1 MKNRKGYK
9 WSVLLV
15 VTLVSFITNV
25 DSTITIIGLPKIMQG
40 LDMNVAMGLL
50 TITSYIIASTV
61 LLLPAGKL
69 ADIVGNKK
77 IFIWGFIIFTIGT
90 VLCGIAY
97 SGISLI
103 FYRIIQ
109 GVGAALAL
117 ATATPIIIKTFP
129 DKQLGLALGINSTS
143 WVIGALVGPVIG
155 GALISEYGWRTI
167 FFITVP
173 FAIIGVIGAFIVLEG
188 TNVNGKFKVDFKGII
203 SFGIC
208 LTLIMV
214 VLSEGEAWG
223 WTSSKTIVSFIFII
237 VLGIIFIVNELKVEN
252 PLFDFSLFSYKNYT
266 IGLGIT
272 ISYCIAYFSIT
283 LLLTVYL
290 QGALH
295 LSPVESS
302 FLIIPLSAPQLIMG
316 PLGGKLADNFGTEKM
331 IITGS
336 FILTIGFLLL
346 GNLGNVLNVSA
357 VVIPLII
364 ISIANGIAWPSVAKA
379 VLSSVPKKQSGSAS
393 GMFYT
398 IYNLGRALSQTL
410 VILTIELSI
419 PSELVSRVLVGI
431 DNFNRAQE
439 AGNLIHSIGLSFKF
453 FSIFFMITLILA
465 ASSLKSKMKKIA

>member
-1 MKNRKGYK
+1 MKNKKGYK

-90 VLCGIAY
+90 VLCGIAN

-109 GVGAALAL
+109 GVGSALAL

-188 TNVNGKFKVDFKGII
+188 TNVNGKFKVDLRGII

-208 LTLIMV
+208 LTLIML
-214 VLSEGEAWG
+214 VLSEGETW
-223 WTSSKTIVSFIFII
+223 
-237 VLGIIFIVNELKVEN
+237 
-252 PLFDFSLFSYKNYT
+252 
-266 IGLGIT
+266 
-272 ISYCIAYFSIT
+272 
-283 LLLTVYL
+283 
-290 QGALH
+290 
-295 LSPVESS
+295 
-302 FLIIPLSAPQLIMG
+302 
-316 PLGGKLADNFGTEKM
+316 
-331 IITGS
+331 
-336 FILTIGFLLL
+336 
-346 GNLGNVLNVSA
+346 
-357 VVIPLII
+357 
-364 ISIANGIAWPSVAKA
+364 
-379 VLSSVPKKQSGSAS
+379 

-453 FSIFFMITLILA
+453 FSIFFIITLILA
-465 ASSLKSKMKKIA
+465 ASSWRGKMKKIA